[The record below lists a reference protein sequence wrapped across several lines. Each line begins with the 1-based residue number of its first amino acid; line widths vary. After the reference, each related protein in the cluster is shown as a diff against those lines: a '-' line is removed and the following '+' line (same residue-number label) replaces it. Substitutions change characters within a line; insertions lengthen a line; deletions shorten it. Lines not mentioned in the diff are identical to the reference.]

1 MVIITTDY
9 ASKFDFSLVRT
20 DGAFGLKAKSQEYSL
35 KFDEGFVAGCCD
47 SHMILSTFF
56 EMDKVGLKKNLI

>member
-1 MVIITTDY
+1 M
-9 ASKFDFSLVRT
+9 RT

-47 SHMILSTFF
+47 SDMILSTFF